1 MAGDNNF
8 QIWLE
13 SVDETGEIGIV
24 IEAGEVKTNN
34 YKAGSGKALGE
45 AESESVLE

>member
-34 YKAGSGKALGE
+34 YEAGSDK

>member
-8 QIWLE
+8 QIWME
-13 SVDETGEIGIV
+13 SVDESGEIGIV

-34 YKAGSGKALGE
+34 YDKAMGKS
-45 AESESVLE
+45 ESESVLE